1 MRNWDLDLWV
11 FAALSS
17 ELELLVERLDAR
29 AMEERA
35 GLKWFLAQTGQ
46 MKVGLGVTG
55 VGVAS
60 AAFSMGFL
68 LASMPA
74 PKAVM
79 VGSCGALPDSGLEV
93 GDLVVA
99 SSECFSEL
107 GVLEEPGV
115 GNPEGLKGLGLSQV
129 IPLNGSLGALLW
141 EAASRL
147 GGRAT
152 LGGVLTVAG
161 VSADMLQAKA
171 RRERFGALAENM
183 EGYALALAAQ
193 RMKLE
198 ASEVRGVSN
207 RAGERQKTLW
217 ELERAQNLAQ
227 EALLAYLGEIPP

>member
-17 ELELLVERLDAR
+17 EVQLLVERLDAR

-35 GLKWFLAQTGQ
+35 GLKWYLAQKGR

-60 AAFSMGFL
+60 AAFSLGFL
-68 LASMPA
+68 LGSMPA

-115 GNPEGLKGLGLSQV
+115 GNSEDLKGLGISQV
-129 IPLNGSLGALLW
+129 IPLNGGLGALLW
-141 EAASRL
+141 EAASRVGRAAL
-147 GGRAT
+147 GG
-152 LGGVLTVAG
+152 LLTVAG
-161 VSADMLQAKA
+161 VSADMLQATA
-171 RRERFGALAENM
+171 RRKRFGALAENM

-198 ASEVRGVSN
+198 ASEIRGVSN
-207 RAGERQKTLW
+207 RAGQRQKTLW

-227 EALLAYLGEIPP
+227 EALMGYLGEIPP